1 MHGKWGNT
9 GNDLPLF
16 WPGQG
21 ADKGFK
27 GAECSSAAAMVVM
40 T

>member
-1 MHGKWGNT
+1 MHGKWGDT

-16 WPGQG
+16 WPGHG
-21 ADKGFK
+21 ADEGFE
-27 GAECSSAAAMVVM
+27 GAERSLAAAMAVM